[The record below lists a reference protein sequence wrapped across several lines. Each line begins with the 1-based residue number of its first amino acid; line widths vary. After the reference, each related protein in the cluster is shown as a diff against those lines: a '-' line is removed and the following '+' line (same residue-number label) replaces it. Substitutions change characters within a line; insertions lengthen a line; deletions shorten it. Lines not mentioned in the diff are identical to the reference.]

1 MSVIGRVRSAS
12 NSAKTQTKKHQDSAR
27 NTRKEDKMT
36 DMTDIQSVRN
46 EIAELRELV
55 RLMAGA
61 LVPATPAQEKSV
73 PVSPAASVPVSPAA
87 TGTDDVLYDPRKSR
101 GGHGP
106 IQFHHP
112 DNEVRMAA
120 KLLMQDGPLARF
132 KNKDGLYNVSAIL
145 RAAEEKRAGIVTSAE
160 GNSAEGNSSEWQ
172 PGETGPAQQATDSGG
187 EWRPGAHTSD
197 SVTPTKSTVSGAPR
211 FSDVAAIPAKRPK
224 HSDDK
229 FANILWLFTP
239 HNAKGKHWRKD
250 MRLSAPVILGK
261 RKIDVISLV
270 DFPFD
275 CMESAVT
282 GRIRR
287 GEKYAL
293 SAYIYAM
300 FADEFS
306 RATQAQVDE
315 LDARLREFWGGNGG
329 NPVLDG
335 HRFVDGVSEHTK
347 LSCER
352 YRRFCADHLHVTGD
366 KIVVGAK

>member
-1 MSVIGRVRSAS
+1 MSVISRVRSAS

-27 NTRKEDKMT
+27 NARKEEKMT

-55 RLMAGA
+55 RAMAGA
-61 LVPATPAQEKSV
+61 LAPTTPAQEKSV
-73 PVSPAASVPVSPAA
+73 PVSPAASVPVSPAGDPGA
-87 TGTDDVLYDPRKSR
+87 DVLYDPRKSH

-112 DNEVRMAA
+112 DNEVRLAA

-132 KNKDGLYNVSAIL
+132 KNKDGLYNISAIL
-145 RAAEEKRAGIVTSAE
+145 RAAEEKRAGTTATGGGDS
-160 GNSAEGNSSEWQ
+160 GEWR
-172 PGETGPAQQATDSGG
+172 PGETEPARAAADNGG
-187 EWRPGAHTSD
+187 EWRPGAPTSD
-197 SVTPTKSTVSGAPR
+197 SVTPTKSTIPGAPR

-239 HNAKGKHWRKD
+239 HNTKSKHWNKT
-250 MRLSAPVILGK
+250 MRLSTPVTLGR
-261 RKIDVISLV
+261 RKIDAISLV

-300 FADEFS
+300 FADDFS

-315 LDARLREFWGGNGG
+315 LDARLREFWNGNGG